1 MDVFET
7 IAAVGSAMGVVSF
20 ILCVVLIASNWVLFT
35 KAGKPGWASLIPF
48 YNTWVLF
55 EIVWGKGVMMF
66 LMLVPFVNFVIAI
79 MHSFKL
85 AKAYGKGTGFGVLL
99 LLFSPIAMPVLAFG
113 NSSYVGPQ

>member
-1 MDVFET
+1 MDVLDM
-7 IAAVGSAMGVVSF
+7 IAAFGTAAYVISL
-20 ILCVVLIASNWVLFT
+20 IICVIMVAANWVLFT

-66 LMLVPFVNFVIAI
+66 LMCVPFVNFVIAI
-79 MHSFKL
+79 MHCFKL
-85 AKAYGKGTGFGVLL
+85 AKAYGKSTGFGVLL
-99 LLFSPIAMPVLAFG
+99 LLFSPIAMPMLAFG